1 MGAHL
6 HPFRPINPGVGGEK
20 GMDARDVS
28 LTAVFAS
35 LYAIIVVV
43 QSSFFRPSAYS
54 PIQLRVADCLIPLS
68 ILFGW
73 PVVAGVTIGGFM
85 ANMYYIGDVYPWL
98 GIYDVVLGP
107 VANLIAASLIFALRK
122 QRLLACITGAFPI
135 GLIVG
140 GYLWLL
146 PEFFLRPDIFG
157 LSLPIW
163 AAVIIS
169 ITMSS
174 LIAIAV
180 IGYILVRILGRPA
193 VIQPLKSRGLKVVE

>member
-1 MGAHL
+1 
-6 HPFRPINPGVGGEK
+6 
-20 GMDARDVS
+20 MDAKDVS
-28 LTAVFAS
+28 LAAVFAS
-35 LYAIIVVV
+35 LYAIMVVI

-54 PIQLRVADCLIPLS
+54 PIQLRIADCLIPLA

-73 PVVAGVTIGGFM
+73 PTIAGVTIGGFM

-107 VANLIAASLIFALRK
+107 LANLIAASLIFALRK
-122 QRLLACITGAFPI
+122 QQLFACITGAFPI

-146 PEFFLRPDIFG
+146 PETFLRPDIFG

-163 AAVIIS
+163 AAVVIS
-169 ITMSS
+169 ITISS
-174 LIAIAV
+174 LIAIAG
-180 IGYILVRILGRPA
+180 IGYILVRILSRSA
-193 VIQPLKSRGLKVVE
+193 IVQPLIARGLKVVE